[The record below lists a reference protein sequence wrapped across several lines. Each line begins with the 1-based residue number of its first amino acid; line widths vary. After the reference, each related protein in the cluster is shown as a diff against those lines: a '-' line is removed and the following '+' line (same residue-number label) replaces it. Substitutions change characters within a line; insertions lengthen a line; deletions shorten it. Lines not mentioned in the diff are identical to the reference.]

1 MYNPQKILEPGK
13 ILSPRNLFSK
23 TRSQKINKKRMQ
35 RSPPRSRRRSA
46 RSPLKNKL
54 SSPISPLKNKLSSP
68 ISPLKNKLYP
78 PYISPLKKNLFL
90 SPPPPYTPL
99 KNYYHFINTPFDPR
113 KLI

>member
-54 SSPISPLKNKLSSP
+54 SSPISPLKNKL
-68 ISPLKNKLYP
+68 YP

>member
-1 MYNPQKILEPGK
+1 MYNPQKILEPGE

-35 RSPPRSRRRSA
+35 RSPPRSPSRRRSARSRRRSARSRRRSA

-54 SSPISPLKNKLSSP
+54 SSPI
-68 ISPLKNKLYP
+68 
-78 PYISPLKKNLFL
+78 